1 MKILVA
7 DDHNLF
13 VDALSHL
20 LEGYDGVARVDK
32 SSDYA
37 STVRSLADHKDTNVL
52 LLDLRM
58 PGLELP
64 GGIQSIYEQFP
75 DCKIIALSGTAS
87 RSEIET
93 ATSNGAVGFISKS
106 ILGHEVFR
114 AVQTICSTSRGEE
127 PKSFGIGEHDRQ
139 GNIRFTE
146 REKEILS
153 YLQRGMTNK
162 EMAKE
167 LHISPETVKIYVK
180 SIGDKLGS
188 RNRTDLIVRALEI
201 GAVQPSLYAAGR
213 SESGRRKSE

>member
-1 MKILVA
+1 MKILIA

-20 LEGYDGVARVDK
+20 LEGYDGVSRVRK

-37 STVRSLADHKDTNVL
+37 STVRTLADYSDTNVL

-64 GGIQSIYEQFP
+64 GGIQSICAQFP

-87 RSEIET
+87 RSEIEM

-114 AVQTICSTSRGEE
+114 AVQAICANANLDQ

-139 GNIRFTE
+139 GNIRFTD
-146 REKEILS
+146 REKEILA

-167 LHISPETVKIYVK
+167 LSISPETVKIYVK
-180 SIGDKLGS
+180 SVGDKLGS
-188 RNRTDLIVRALEI
+188 RNRTELIVKALEI
-201 GAVQPSLYAAGR
+201 GAVQHPYNASAKG
-213 SESGRRKSE
+213 ETRRQSAN